1 MKMLHIGLVSD
12 LLAAG
17 AEFQDPCV
25 CDAVTVIQNSCVA
38 GAMGALLERHF
49 SGSFTATDYT
59 ALANQA
65 KAIADEF
72 IVRNTASGAAIADAD
87 NANVGPLVQSVAY
100 ATMAGQGPNSV
111 TAADYITSAN
121 QIYAASKQAL
131 TKLI

>member
-1 MKMLHIGLVSD
+1 MKMLHIALRSD

-17 AEFQDPCV
+17 VEFIDPCV

-38 GAMGALLERHF
+38 GAMGGLLAQHF
-49 SGSFTATDYT
+49 NGSFTATDYT

-65 KAIADEF
+65 RAIADEF

-87 NANVGPLVQSVAY
+87 NANVGALVQSVAY
-100 ATMAGQGPNSV
+100 ASVVLQGPSSV
-111 TAADYITSAN
+111 TAADYITTAN